1 MATSKTLHADTVLVP
16 IVDEIDWGAEVS
28 AFLATLIED
37 LHAISWQDA
46 AGNVFSKMSVTT
58 TTFAASATL
67 TPDTNIYRVSGT
79 SAAVTM
85 DATTSITDGEVDGQ
99 LLLMVGTSDTNTV
112 TILDA
117 KNTKQNGNV
126 TLKAGHEIEYWWDST
141 GSVWQERTRN
151 N

>member
-1 MATSKTLHADTVLVP
+1 MLIQFWCQLSTKLTG
-16 IVDEIDWGAEVS
+16 GAEVS

-37 LHAISWQDA
+37 AEAISFQDS
-46 AGNVFSKMSVTT
+46 AGNVFNKMSVTT

-67 TPDTNIYRVSGT
+67 TPDTSIYKVSGT

-85 DATTSITDGEVDGQ
+85 DAITSITDGEVDGQ
-99 LLLMVGTSDTNTV
+99 RLTLKGTNDTNTV

-117 KNTKQNGNV
+117 TNTAQNGNV
-126 TLKAGHEIEYWWDST
+126 TLGNGDVINYLWDST
-141 GSVWQERTRN
+141 GSVWQEMSRN